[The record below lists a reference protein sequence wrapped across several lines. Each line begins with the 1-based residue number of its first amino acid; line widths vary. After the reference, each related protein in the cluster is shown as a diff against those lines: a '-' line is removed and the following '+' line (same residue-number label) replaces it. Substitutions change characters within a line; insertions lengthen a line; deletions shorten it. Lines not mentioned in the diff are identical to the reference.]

1 MRSAVVDAF
10 CETVVPGVE
19 GDPLALMGVSAV
31 DIGVPERMSPETDS
45 VLVDL
50 LGADF
55 ASLGLGD
62 RTIRLN
68 TRVATGEQASYELRR
83 LRAEVVALS
92 YGLTEDGRN
101 PLGRLSGTPDRL
113 HRRPPRRNARSG
125 SPCSTPSRR
134 GTRSPPTPA

>member
-1 MRSAVVDAF
+1 
-10 CETVVPGVE
+10 
-19 GDPLALMGVSAV
+19 
-31 DIGVPERMSPETDS
+31 MSPEADS

-55 ASLGLGD
+55 ASLGLAD
-62 RTIRLN
+62 RTVRLN
-68 TRVATGEQASYELRR
+68 ARVATGEQASYELRR

-101 PLGRLSGTPDRL
+101 PLWSAIGYPGPITP
-113 HRRPPRRNARSG
+113 PPTPRNARSG
-125 SPCSTPSRR
+125 SPCSIPARR